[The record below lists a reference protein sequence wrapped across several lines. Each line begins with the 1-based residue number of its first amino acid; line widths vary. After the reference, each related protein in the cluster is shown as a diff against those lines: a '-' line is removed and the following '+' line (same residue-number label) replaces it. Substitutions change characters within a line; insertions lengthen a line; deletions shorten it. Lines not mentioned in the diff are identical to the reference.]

1 MKIVAVHSVKGGVG
15 KTTTAT
21 NLAAAA
27 ARDDSRVLLWDL
39 DPQAGATWLLGADG
53 DPTPSSTNP
62 KDLRKGKKGAEQ
74 PPAREV
80 ALGEGE
86 ARRAVVATEHGFD
99 VLPADASNRH
109 LEVALAAAKRTRKR
123 LAEAL
128 APLARHYDVVVLD
141 SPPSYSALAESV
153 IRAADLVVLP
163 VPPAGLALRS
173 VDQVRALLA
182 EQKNPPA
189 MLAFLTMVD
198 RRKAEHRAAVEDLPR
213 SIPEMADVAVPSSV
227 AVERMGTHRAPV
239 FAVAPRSPAALAYLR
254 VWDVARLRLAP
265 QVRSKYH

>member
-1 MKIVAVHSVKGGVG
+1 M
-15 KTTTAT
+15 
-21 NLAAAA
+21 
-27 ARDDSRVLLWDL
+27 
-39 DPQAGATWLLGADG
+39 
-53 DPTPSSTNP
+53 
-62 KDLRKGKKGAEQ
+62 
-74 PPAREV
+74 
-80 ALGEGE
+80 
-86 ARRAVVATEHGFD
+86 
-99 VLPADASNRH
+99 
-109 LEVALAAAKRTRKR
+109 
-123 LAEAL
+123 
-128 APLARHYDVVVLD
+128 
-141 SPPSYSALAESV
+141 
-153 IRAADLVVLP
+153 
-163 VPPAGLALRS
+163 
-173 VDQVRALLA
+173 DQVRALLA